1 MIEICVKSER
11 SEGSGELI
19 KMTQSVVADCV
30 TFGVIVNPVNVSVSR
45 NISGDDR
52 NRNVEAVPV
61 LDLALVAVITEEAVV
76 VVIAVLVVVAVTL
89 GINGSRNNRPNRNYR
104 NVMVVGVGVAIERAA
119 ISIVSTII
127 VMNGAETIHF
137 SQLHN
142 LN

>member
-19 KMTQSVVADCV
+19 EMTQSVVADCV

-45 NISGDDR
+45 NISGNNR

-61 LDLALVAVITEEAVV
+61 LDFALVAVIAEEAVV

-89 GINGSRNNRPNRNYR
+89 GINGSRNNRPDRNYR
-104 NVMVVGVGVAIERAA
+104 NMMVVGVGVAIERAA
-119 ISIVSTII
+119 ISIVPTII

>member
-1 MIEICVKSER
+1 
-11 SEGSGELI
+11 
-19 KMTQSVVADCV
+19 MTQSVVADCV

-45 NISGDDR
+45 NISGNNR

-61 LDLALVAVITEEAVV
+61 LDLTLVAVIAEEAVV

-89 GINGSRNNRPNRNYR
+89 GINGSRNNRPDRNYR
-104 NVMVVGVGVAIERAA
+104 NMMVVGVGVAIERAA
-119 ISIVSTII
+119 ISIVATII

>member
-1 MIEICVKSER
+1 
-11 SEGSGELI
+11 
-19 KMTQSVVADCV
+19 MTQSVVADCV

-45 NISGDDR
+45 NISGNNR

-61 LDLALVAVITEEAVV
+61 LDLALVAVIAEEAVV
-76 VVIAVLVVVAVTL
+76 VMIAVLVVVAVTL
-89 GINGSRNNRPNRNYR
+89 GINGSRNNRPDRNYR
-104 NVMVVGVGVAIERAA
+104 NMMVVGVGVAIERAA
-119 ISIVSTII
+119 ISIVPTII